1 MEVFIE
7 GPAWVGHTGPVLE
20 HLKGETVECV
30 DGLGKRR
37 NAALSPLPVGTSQEL
52 THVLEV
58 LATSICRDRQS
69 QKDAVGMMLH
79 CSKSG
84 MTCLSLKTNTGSSK
98 SQSERESDPLPPSVF
113 EDATAT
119 PVKLCLNIFGFPA
132 EPVTLLCTV
141 FPFSL
146 F

>member
-1 MEVFIE
+1 MC
-7 GPAWVGHTGPVLE
+7 GWVGQMKECCSFTTSCRNFSRADTCPGSVGHI
-20 HLKGETVECV
+20 HLQGQ
-30 DGLGKRR
+30 
-37 NAALSPLPVGTSQEL
+37 A
-52 THVLEV
+52 
-58 LATSICRDRQS
+58 S